1 MTNKL
6 TAIDTPAA
14 PRVLNASSDDNY
26 TIDQYDIKS
35 GLVLVIPDYTD
46 AQPQDLVMVHW
57 GDYQQEY
64 QIADTDQLPLEID
77 VLNDYPPS
85 NHEDGTYDVYYVVTD
100 HLQNQRESDH
110 ISLIIDAGQY
120 VATLPAPV
128 VPDAAPGYINYNAA
142 LDGVAVDITYSPMTA
157 GDVITLIMKGYDN
170 AASLELADIEYTY
183 IVTAIDARK
192 GTVEIDKITLQDMQQ
207 IGENAYA
214 LFWYTVAPADG
225 SAVETS
231 ETFRTE
237 VDVVPPGGN

>member
-6 TAIDTPAA
+6 TAADTPAA
-14 PRVLNASSDDNY
+14 PSVLNASSEDNY

-35 GLVLVIPDYTD
+35 GLVLIIPAYTD
-46 AQPQDLVMVHW
+46 AQPLDLVLVHW

-64 QIADTDQLPLEID
+64 QITDTDQLPLEID

-85 NHEDGTYDVYYVVTD
+85 NHEDGTYDVYYEVTD
-100 HLQNQRESDH
+100 HLQNTRESDH
-110 ISLIIDAGQY
+110 LSLIIDAGQY

-142 LDGVAVDITYSPMTA
+142 LDGVPVDITYSPMTA
-157 GDVITLIMKGYDN
+157 GDTITLVMKGYDN
-170 AASLELADIEYTY
+170 AADIEKADVEYTY
-183 IVTAIDARK
+183 TVTAADMKA
-192 GTVEIDKITLQDMQQ
+192 GTVEIDDITLADMQL
-207 IGENAYA
+207 IGEDAYA

-225 SAVETS
+225 SALETS

-237 VDVVPPGGN
+237 VDVVPPGIK